1 MKKIAQFI
9 ILFSLSI
16 STLFGQY
23 KGNVTKAENSA
34 KKIELKSTDNERR
47 ELLLI
52 AKGEIDAAISIE
64 KNLSKA
70 RTWFVRGNVYA
81 TIAKGYLDIDSLAV
95 EKSIEAFSKVGTDQA
110 KTNDL
115 TMIQNTNIG
124 IQNLSSYF
132 INQAVYA
139 LQGSDNP
146 DYNKALYEF
155 NNALKINPND
165 TLGLLYGGY
174 VAEQLNEINLAIRY
188 YDRLL
193 NLNNLNEE
201 NMNRVFQQSINI
213 RFNNCEV
220 LDDCGDFNKTLTLIS
235 EARKKF
241 PNNNFYPSVEIN
253 IAMKLNK
260 VGEARNKIDIQLS
273 NDPNNISLLFNKA
286 VLYYNLGL
294 AIDDDKKM
302 DEKIKLDS
310 LDKVYDISINAY
322 KKVLEVEPEND
333 RAILYMIDAY
343 KALAKPYFDM
353 ERNLDFLA
361 LKGKYKVESDRL
373 KNEGNKRLS
382 DAIIYAKGYRNM
394 KGDNISDEDIR
405 SLYPIFSIAED
416 YESLISILNISLKRD
431 STNMEYLEVLRSAY
445 IKVKDYENAEN
456 IYQII
461 LKNEN

>member
-1 MKKIAQFI
+1 MVKITQFI
-9 ILFSLSI
+9 IFFLLSI

-52 AKGEIDAAISIE
+52 AKGEIDVAITIE

-81 TIAKGYLDIDSLAV
+81 AIAKGYLDIDSLAI

-115 TMIQNTNIG
+115 TLIQNTNIG

-146 DYNKALYEF
+146 DYKKALNGF
-155 NNALKINPND
+155 NNSLKINPND

-193 NLNNLNEE
+193 KLNNLNDE

-213 RFNNCEV
+213 RFNNCEFIN
-220 LDDCGDFNKTLTLIS
+220 DCDDFNKTLMIIS
-235 EARKKF
+235 KARKKF

-260 VGEARNKIDIQLS
+260 VDEARNKIDIQLA

-294 AIDDDKKM
+294 AIDDEKM
-302 DEKIKLDS
+302 EEKIKLDS

-322 KKVLEVEPEND
+322 KKLLEVEPEND

-361 LKGKYKVESDRL
+361 LKGKYKAESDRL

-394 KGDNISDEDIR
+394 KGDNISDEDIS

-416 YESLISILNISLKRD
+416 YESLISILSISVKRD
-431 STNMEYLEVLRSAY
+431 STNMEYLEVLRNAY

-456 IYQII
+456 VYQII

>member
-1 MKKIAQFI
+1 MVKITQFI
-9 ILFSLSI
+9 IFFLLSI
-16 STLFGQY
+16 PTLFGQY

-52 AKGEIDAAISIE
+52 AKGEIDVAITIE

-81 TIAKGYLDIDSLAV
+81 AIAKGYLDIDSLAI

-115 TMIQNTNIG
+115 TLIQNTNIG

-146 DYNKALYEF
+146 DYKKALNGF
-155 NNALKINPND
+155 NNSLKINPND

-193 NLNNLNEE
+193 KLNNLNDE

-213 RFNNCEV
+213 RFNNCEFIN
-220 LDDCGDFNKTLTLIS
+220 DCDDFNKTLMIIS
-235 EARKKF
+235 KARKKF

-260 VGEARNKIDIQLS
+260 VDEARNKIDIQLA

-294 AIDDDKKM
+294 AIDDEKM
-302 DEKIKLDS
+302 EEKIKLDS

-322 KKVLEVEPEND
+322 KKLLEVEPEND

-361 LKGKYKVESDRL
+361 LKGKYKAESDRL
-373 KNEGNKRLS
+373 KNEGNIRLS

-394 KGDNISDEDIR
+394 KGDNISDEDIS

-416 YESLISILNISLKRD
+416 YESLISILSISVRRD
-431 STNMEYLEVLRSAY
+431 STNMEYLEVLRNAY

>member
-1 MKKIAQFI
+1 MVKITQFI
-9 ILFSLSI
+9 IFFLLSI

-52 AKGEIDAAISIE
+52 AKGEIDVAITIE

-81 TIAKGYLDIDSLAV
+81 AIAKGYLDIDSLAI

-115 TMIQNTNIG
+115 TLIQNTNIG

-146 DYNKALYEF
+146 DYKKALNGF
-155 NNALKINPND
+155 NNSLKINPND

-193 NLNNLNEE
+193 KLNNLNDE

-213 RFNNCEV
+213 RFNNCEFIN
-220 LDDCGDFNKTLTLIS
+220 DCDDFNKTLMIIS
-235 EARKKF
+235 KARKKF

-260 VGEARNKIDIQLS
+260 VDEARNKIDIQLA

-294 AIDDDKKM
+294 AIDDEKM
-302 DEKIKLDS
+302 EEKIKLDS

-322 KKVLEVEPEND
+322 KKLLEVEPEND

-361 LKGKYKVESDRL
+361 LKGKYKAESDRL

-394 KGDNISDEDIR
+394 KGDNISDEDIS
-405 SLYPIFSIAED
+405 SLYPIFSIVED
-416 YESLISILNISLKRD
+416 YESLISILSISVKRD
-431 STNMEYLEVLRSAY
+431 STNMEYLEVLRNAY

-456 IYQII
+456 VYQII